1 MAAPDYRYCPRC
13 GGALAHRSIKAGDPD
28 RLVCTACEFVF
39 YLDPKVAAG
48 ILVQTAGGLLL
59 LRRGIEPGY
68 GRWVFPGGFVDRGE
82 HPEEAALRE
91 AREEAG
97 ILVAIRGLMGIYQAP
112 PGNPVVLIV
121 YRGDLL
127 DGEPTALD
135 ESLEA
140 RLFPPAA
147 IPWEELA
154 FPTTR
159 MAVRDYVR
167 WLDERGGAG

>member
-1 MAAPDYRYCPRC
+1 PHCA
-13 GGALAHRSIKAGDPD
+13 GELALRSVKSGDPD
-28 RLVCTACEFVF
+28 RLVCAGCEFIF
-39 YLDPKVAAG
+39 YMDPKVAAG
-48 ILVQTAGGLLL
+48 ILVQQDGGLLL
-59 LRRGIEPGY
+59 LRRAIEPGY

-97 ILVAIRGLMGIYQAP
+97 VEVAVHGLVGVYQAP

-121 YRGDLL
+121 YRGEVRS
-127 DGEPTALD
+127 GEPAALD

-140 RLFPPAA
+140 RLFPLSH

-159 MAVRDYVR
+159 MAVRDY
-167 WLDERGGAG
+167 